1 MILCFNLF
9 AYVDKRDLSDYGIIV
24 RVFELIR
31 KGMNLLE
38 YPKKLIAG

>member
-9 AYVDKRDLSDYGIIV
+9 AYVDKRDLSVYGVIM

-38 YPKKLIAG
+38 YPKKLTTG